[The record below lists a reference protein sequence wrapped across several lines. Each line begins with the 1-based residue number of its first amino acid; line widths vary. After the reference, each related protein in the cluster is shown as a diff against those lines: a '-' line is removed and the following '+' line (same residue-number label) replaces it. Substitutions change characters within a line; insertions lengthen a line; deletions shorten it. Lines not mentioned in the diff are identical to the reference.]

1 MYEARNEV
9 DDVHDEAK
17 SEPRHPQQPK
27 HGGLH
32 TKNVSKLTIGCWN
45 IRRGILTREM
55 ETREILKNEH
65 LNVLFLVET
74 DVILENGKDSYKIE
88 NYQTV
93 VTKHESE
100 KEKVRVIGLI
110 EENIVK
116 STNIREDLMSTNFP
130 SIWIEINREHQKNLL
145 ICGFY
150 REWNRDGLKNETDQ
164 LNRLKHFSEQ
174 IQKATLE
181 NKVLVIMGDA
191 NLCSQ
196 QWENKDYTNFN
207 VAVELR
213 GILAQNGLKNWD
225 LGKTY
230 MADRLRKD
238 GSLIES
244 AIDHIYTNE
253 GCEKNVSVRKLPIS
267 ATDHLPIIAEI
278 INSHPKKIEKKKII
292 KRSMKNFTQ
301 SKWIQSLVETEWEKL
316 GETEDVNVMAECFNA
331 NVTKALDIC
340 APLKTITVHSKH
352 KFGLS
357 ENTKALMSE
366 RDNIRKKMYK
376 YSSSERKVLQLKY
389 RKLRNAATN
398 QSRKDTKLYNEE
410 RIEKAAD
417 QKEIWKV
424 VNDVISPQVKKSLTL
439 NEDGKIIED
448 EKEIGN
454 IFNSFFI
461 EKIINLRENIDQKM
475 VTDPTEKLKKKMER
489 KNLRFSLKTVSEKK
503 VYKAICSL
511 KKKKSSGSDGL
522 TQEQLVL
529 GAKALAAPLTRLI
542 NSSITSGVFP
552 EAWKEAIITPILKK
566 GDPTKK
572 ENYRPVS
579 CLSVASKVLEK
590 IVNDQ
595 VSSFMEVHK
604 LLPDNQHGFR
614 PRRSTMTALS
624 GLQQEW
630 ASKEEEKMTTGVL
643 LWDLSAA
650 YDTICPIL
658 FCKKAQLYGFD
669 RKTCSWFLSFLTGRS
684 QRVKVGQAIS
694 EQLKTEYGV
703 PQGGILSPLI
713 FIIYGAD
720 LEEWT
725 KHSSILTYADD
736 TSTSCHGKSQEE
748 VMVKLE
754 EDSKNILQFMASNG
768 LVANESKT
776 VFMMINS
783 KKSREEQLRKIMI
796 CNSEVTESTSSK
808 LIGMII
814 DNDLKWKGHI
824 YGKGGVLSSLNQRL
838 FTIRRLSNH
847 IHLNKLKEIAD
858 SIWVS
863 KLRYGLQL
871 YSEVR
876 TTNEQPT
883 SQIMKEL
890 QKSQNKLLRA
900 LTGKKVSD
908 RIKIEDMLKS
918 LQMMSVNQIAAQ
930 IKLTEMWKA
939 LNDSQYPLR
948 VEQKSETEDG
958 IGTRSMTRG
967 DLIEFGSS
975 TNSKKSFMGS
985 STRLWNAAPEEIKK
999 VLSFNSAKKIIK
1011 AYCKTLPI

>member
-1 MYEARNEV
+1 
-9 DDVHDEAK
+9 
-17 SEPRHPQQPK
+17 
-27 HGGLH
+27 
-32 TKNVSKLTIGCWN
+32 
-45 IRRGILTREM
+45 M
-55 ETREILKNEH
+55 ETREMLKQEN

-74 DVILENGKDSYKIE
+74 DVILENVKENYKIE

-93 VTKHESE
+93 TTKHESE
-100 KEKVRVIGLI
+100 NEKVRVIGLI
-110 EENIVK
+110 EENLAK
-116 STNIREDLMSTNFP
+116 STYIREDLMSTKFP
-130 SIWIEINREHQKNLL
+130 SIWMEIKREKEKNLL
-145 ICGFY
+145 VCGFY
-150 REWNRDGLKNETDQ
+150 REWNRDGLKSETDQ
-164 LNRLKHFSEQ
+164 LNRLKHFTDQ

-181 NKVLVIMGDA
+181 KKILIILGDA

-196 QWENKDYTNFN
+196 QWERKDYANFN

-213 GILAQNGLKNWD
+213 GILAQCGLKIWD

-244 AIDHIYTNE
+244 AIDHIYTNQ
-253 GCEKNVSVRKLPIS
+253 GIEKNINVKKLPIS
-267 ATDHLPIIAEI
+267 ATDHLPVIAEI
-278 INSHPKKIEKKKII
+278 SNSLPKKNEKNKIV
-292 KRSMKNFTQ
+292 KRSMKNFSQT
-301 SKWIQSLVETEWEKL
+301 KWIQCLVEKEWEKI
-316 GETEDVNVMAECFNA
+316 GETEDVNLMAEYFNA
-331 NVTKALDIC
+331 NIKQALDIC
-340 APLKTITVHSKH
+340 APLKTITVHSQH

-357 ENTKALMSE
+357 EKTKSIIAE
-366 RDNIRKKMYK
+366 RDHIRKEMHK
-376 YSSSERKVLQLKY
+376 YSSNERKVFHQKY
-389 RKLRNAATN
+389 KKLRNAATN
-398 QSRKDTKLYNEE
+398 QVRQDTKQFNED

-417 QKEIWKV
+417 QKEIWKIV
-424 VNDVISPQVKKSLTL
+424 KDVISPQVKKTLIL
-439 NEDGKIIED
+439 NEDGKKIED

-454 IFNSFFI
+454 LFNSFFK
-461 EKIINLRENIDQKM
+461 EKIIKLRNNIDQTM
-475 VTDPTEKLKKKMER
+475 VIDPFKKLKKKMER

-511 KKKKSSGSDGL
+511 KKKKSSGVDGL

-529 GAKALAAPLTRLI
+529 GAQALATPLTRII

-552 EAWKEAIITPILKK
+552 EAWKEAMITPILKK

-595 VSSFMEVHK
+595 VSSFMETHK

-624 GLQQEW
+624 GLQHEW
-630 ASKEEEKMTTGVL
+630 TTKEEEKMKTGVL
-643 LWDLSAA
+643 FWDLSAA

-669 RKTCSWFLSFLTGRS
+669 SKSCSWFLSFLTGRS

-694 EQLKTEYGV
+694 DQLKTEYGV

-713 FIIYGAD
+713 FIIFGAD

-725 KHSSILTYADD
+725 NHSSISTYADD
-736 TSTSCHGKSQEE
+736 TCSSCHGKSQEE
-748 VMVKLE
+748 VMEKLE

-776 VFMMINS
+776 VFMMLNS
-783 KKSREEQLRKIMI
+783 KISAGEISRKIMI

-808 LIGMII
+808 LLGVTI

-838 FTIRRLSNH
+838 MTIRRLSNH
-847 IHLNKLKEIAD
+847 IHQHKLKEIAD
-858 SIWVS
+858 SIWLS

-871 YSEVR
+871 FSEVR
-876 TTNEQPT
+876 TENVQPT

-890 QKSQNKLLRA
+890 QKAQNKLMRA

-908 RIKIEDMLKS
+908 RIKTAELLES
-918 LQMMSVNQIAAQ
+918 LQMLSVNQISAQ

-948 VEQKSETEDG
+948 VQQKSETEDV

-967 DLIEFGSS
+967 DLIETGST
-975 TNSKKSFMGS
+975 TNSKKSFLGS
-985 STRLWNAAPEEIKK
+985 STRLWNIAPETIKK
-999 VLSFNSAKKIIK
+999 VLKFTQAKKLIK